1 MFCLHDDRQKSHHR
15 CAHKNIIHT
24 VLGVEL
30 KTVALFVPY
39 CLSSESY
46 VQNWPN
52 LVILRFSTLSLMIGT
67 VVFE

>member
-1 MFCLHDDRQKSHHR
+1 MMTDRSHITDVQIR
-15 CAHKNIIHT
+15 TLLILIHT

-52 LVILRFSTLSLMIGT
+52 LVIFRFSTLSLMIGT

>member
-1 MFCLHDDRQKSHHR
+1 MMTDRSHITDVQIR
-15 CAHKNIIHT
+15 TLLIHT

-30 KTVALFVPY
+30 RTVALFVPY
-39 CLSSESY
+39 CFSSESY

-52 LVILRFSTLSLMIGT
+52 LIIFFSTLSLMIGT

>member
-1 MFCLHDDRQKSHHR
+1 MMTDKSHITDVQIR
-15 CAHKNIIHT
+15 TLLIHT

-30 KTVALFVPY
+30 RTVALFVPY

-52 LVILRFSTLSLMIGT
+52 LVILRFSALSLMIGT

>member
-1 MFCLHDDRQKSHHR
+1 MTDKSHITDVQIR
-15 CAHKNIIHT
+15 TLLILIHT